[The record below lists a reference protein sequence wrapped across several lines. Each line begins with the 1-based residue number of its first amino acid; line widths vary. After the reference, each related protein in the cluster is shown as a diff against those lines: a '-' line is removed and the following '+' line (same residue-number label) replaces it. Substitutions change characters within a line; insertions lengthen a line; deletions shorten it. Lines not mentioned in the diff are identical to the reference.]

1 MFRRLRLTSVAGVAA
16 RRLQTLKTPLQGF
29 ARRMAS
35 NQGTGS
41 TTEALL
47 SNDLLVMSTV
57 GGLFLGSL
65 FLADNVAKALA
76 EENLPWPHY
85 HWDHTGPFSS
95 YDPAAIRRGFE
106 VYRQVCSTC
115 HSLEYIHYRNLVG
128 VSHTKDQALA
138 LAQSIEVDDGPDE
151 KGEMFKRPGALTD
164 KLPRPYPNNNFA
176 RFANNGALPPDLSL
190 MVKARHAG
198 VDYIFS
204 LMTGYGRPPPAG
216 IKVREG
222 MSYNPYFAGSLIGM
236 PPPLTDGQVE
246 YEDGTPASVPQMA
259 KDVAVFLAWCA
270 EPEADER
277 KKFGMQAMVVL
288 GSAVVF
294 AAYYKRWK
302 WNLIKTRRI
311 SWIPGAG
318 PKH

>member
-1 MFRRLRLTSVAGVAA
+1 
-16 RRLQTLKTPLQGF
+16 LQTSLKQKLRFLSRSSLT
-29 ARRMAS
+29 ATS
-35 NQGTGS
+35 
-41 TTEALL
+41 EAGL
-47 SNDLLVMSTV
+47 SNDLFVASLVA
-57 GGLFLGSL
+57 GGFLGSL
-65 FLADNVAKALA
+65 FLAENTAHAIA

-85 HWDHTGPFSS
+85 DWSHTGPFAA

-115 HSLEYIHYRNLVG
+115 HSLEYISYRNLVG
-128 VSHTKDQALA
+128 VSHTKEQAVALA
-138 LAQSIEVDDGPDE
+138 GSIEVDDGPDE
-151 KGEMFKRPGALTD
+151 KGDMFKRPGILND
-164 KLPRPYPNNNFA
+164 HMPRPYPNNNFA

-190 MVKARHAG
+190 IVKARPAG

-204 LMTGYGRPPPAG
+204 LLTGYGRPPPAG

-222 MSYNPYFAGSLIGM
+222 MSYNPYFAGALLAM
-236 PPPLTDGQVE
+236 PAPLVDGQVE
-246 YEDGTPASVPQMA
+246 YEDGTPATVSQMA
-259 KDVAVFLAWCA
+259 KDVSVFLAWCA

-277 KKFGMQAMVVL
+277 KKFGLQTMVAL
-288 GSAVVF
+288 TGALVF

>member
-1 MFRRLRLTSVAGVAA
+1 V
-16 RRLQTLKTPLQGF
+16 
-29 ARRMAS
+29 
-35 NQGTGS
+35 
-41 TTEALL
+41 L
-47 SNDLLVMSTV
+47 SLV
-57 GGLFLGSL
+57 GGGFIGSL
-65 FLADNVAKALA
+65 FLANNTAHAMS

-85 HWDHTGPFSS
+85 DWSHTGPLAA

-128 VSHTKDQALA
+128 VSHTKEQAVALA
-138 LAQSIEVDDGPDE
+138 GSIEVDDGPDE
-151 KGEMFKRPGALTD
+151 KGEMFKRPGVLND
-164 KLPRPYPNNNFA
+164 HLPRPYANNNFA

-190 MVKARHAG
+190 IVVGRPAG

-204 LMTGYGRPPPAG
+204 LLTGYGRPPPAG

-222 MSYNPYFAGSLIGM
+222 MSYNPYFAGALLAM
-236 PPPLTDGQVE
+236 PPPLVDGQVD
-246 YEDGTPASVPQMA
+246 YEDGTPATTSQMA

-277 KKFGMQAMVVL
+277 KKWGMQAVAALTVATL
-288 GSAVVF
+288 F
-294 AAYYKRWK
+294 AGYYKRWK
-302 WNLIKTRRI
+302 WQMLKTRRV